1 MINALL
7 SASAKTY
14 FIAGI
19 VLFLLSLFI
28 SFLSIAVAM
37 VGLVNPTIF
46 GSLSYLVFFASLA
59 SIALG

>member
-46 GSLSYLVFFASLA
+46 GSEQRQL
-59 SIALG
+59 